1 MTNTLHIKN
10 ELKQLTRLYAFLDQQ
25 AGTYELGELQSMQI
39 KLALEEAVT
48 NVIQYAYPDKKDQ
61 DTPAAPA
68 PDQTV
73 VAQAPVLAGCIQT
86 SQRCSCYTDKGEQ
99 IEMDPGYCQSTTRAR
114 PDTLGGGNLDWG
126 ESTVRLEE
134 PPKWTGTVISA
145 TTGNYF

>member
-61 DTPAAPA
+61 DIRIDMSLLSHWKNARQAASEF
-68 PDQTV
+68 
-73 VAQAPVLAGCIQT
+73 IW
-86 SQRCSCYTDKGEQ
+86 SS
-99 IEMDPGYCQSTTRAR
+99 
-114 PDTLGGGNLDWG
+114 N
-126 ESTVRLEE
+126 
-134 PPKWTGTVISA
+134 
-145 TTGNYF
+145 